1 VLPLLMKRRSQ
12 GKRARGIAGLRL
24 VAIFEGCK
32 GVLVLLTGFGLLSLI
47 HKDIHHAAA
56 LLVQHIHLNP
66 ASHYPRIFLDL
77 SEKIN
82 DASLW
87 AMAAAA
93 MAYALVRLTEAVGL
107 WLQRQ
112 WAEWFGA
119 LTGGIYIPAEIYE
132 LLQGVTWPRVTVLVV
147 NVWIVSYLLFTLARS
162 NQK

>member
-1 VLPLLMKRRSQ
+1 MTRRSH
-12 GKRARGIAGLRL
+12 GKKGRGIAGLRL
-24 VAIFEGCK
+24 AAMFEGGK

-56 LLVQHIHLNP
+56 LLVQHLHLNP

-93 MAYALVRLTEAVGL
+93 ITYALVRLAEAAGL
-107 WLQRQ
+107 WLQRR

-119 LTGGIYIPAEIYE
+119 LTGGIYLPVEIYE
-132 LLQGVTWPRVTVLVV
+132 LLQGITWPRVTLLVV
-147 NVWIVSYLLFTLARS
+147 NVWIVSYLLFTLLRS

>member
-1 VLPLLMKRRSQ
+1 MTRRNH
-12 GKRARGIAGLRL
+12 GKKGRGIAGLRL
-24 VAIFEGCK
+24 VAIFEGGK

-56 LLVQHIHLNP
+56 LLVQHLHLNP
-66 ASHYPRIFLDL
+66 ASHFPRIFLDL
-77 SEKIN
+77 SEKIS

-93 MAYALVRLTEAVGL
+93 MAYALVRLAEAVGL
-107 WLQRQ
+107 WLQRR

-119 LTGGIYIPAEIYE
+119 LTGGIYIPLEIYE
-132 LLQGVTWPRVTVLVV
+132 LLQGITWPRVTVLVV
-147 NVWIVSYLLFTLARS
+147 NVWIVSYLLFTLLRS

>member
-1 VLPLLMKRRSQ
+1 MTRRSH
-12 GKRARGIAGLRL
+12 GKKARGIAGLRL
-24 VAIFEGCK
+24 AAMFEGGK

-56 LLVQHIHLNP
+56 LLVQHLHLNP

-107 WLQRQ
+107 WLRRQ

-119 LTGGIYIPAEIYE
+119 LTGGIYIPVEIYE

-147 NVWIVSYLLFTLARS
+147 NVWIVSYLLFTLLRS

>member
-1 VLPLLMKRRSQ
+1 MTRRSH
-12 GKRARGIAGLRL
+12 GKKGRGIAGLRL
-24 VAIFEGCK
+24 AAMFEGGK

-56 LLVQHIHLNP
+56 LLVQHLHLNP

-93 MAYALVRLTEAVGL
+93 MTYALVRLAEAVGL
-107 WLQRQ
+107 WLQRR
-112 WAEWFGA
+112 WAEWFGV
-119 LTGGIYIPAEIYE
+119 LTGGIYLPVEIHE
-132 LLQGVTWPRVTVLVV
+132 LLQGITWPRVTLLVA
-147 NVWIVSYLLFTLARS
+147 NVWIVLYLLFTLLRS

>member
-1 VLPLLMKRRSQ
+1 MTRRSH
-12 GKRARGIAGLRL
+12 GKRARGSAGLRL
-24 VAIFEGCK
+24 VAIFEGGK

-107 WLQRQ
+107 WLRRQ

-119 LTGGIYIPAEIYE
+119 LTGGIYIPVEIYE

-147 NVWIVSYLLFTLARS
+147 NVWIVLYLLFTLARS